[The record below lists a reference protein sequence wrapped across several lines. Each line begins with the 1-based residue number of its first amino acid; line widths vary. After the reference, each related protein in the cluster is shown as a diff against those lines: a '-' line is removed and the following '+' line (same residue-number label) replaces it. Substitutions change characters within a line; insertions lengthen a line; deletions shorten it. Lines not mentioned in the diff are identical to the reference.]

1 MEITFVTAYFPYD
14 HSPYFKNN
22 LAETDPH
29 YVYDLIS
36 TGVPICI
43 YMDSACEHRDTFF
56 EWSRQYDNFRIMP
69 MRLPN
74 SYKETDLFGLLSS
87 PENVDAILPMQR
99 NYDKDTI
106 EHLIWTHYRVV
117 LLHDACRSNPFSTSQ
132 FAWVDANVA
141 KMFRNKET
149 TLAYLREMRLPE
161 NAEYAKSVFLP
172 GCLSEPVAMDG
183 DKLYGQ
189 ICWRFCGCVI
199 AGRGAPLLAFAA
211 EYVAALERLVRVHQR
226 ITWDVNFLAYFEHAT
241 TNADEW
247 TLDWYRADHNDDIVQ
262 IEKGLPFRFRSAP
275 LPIARTLEYDFPII
289 DGYHSGSVAF
299 VRTPDN
305 SSIVNVRYINYMLV
319 NEGANYMFH
328 TDDYTIR
335 SMNFSAILDN
345 CSAALVGVQQME
357 GTVLAD
363 TAGHRMARPRGDRAK
378 YISLGLEDIRLYI
391 GENDELRFI
400 ATNME
405 YSPIN
410 GNRMMIGKYDR
421 MGGRFFDCQSIV
433 PPDPT
438 SHCEKNWVP
447 VFRRD
452 VDRKTQFIYKWW
464 PYQIGEID
472 DTHTNCQLRIH
483 TTVWLKDPIFK
494 SCRGSSIFVP
504 CQRIHTR
511 SDHKESNQAEMVRG
525 DFLVGVVHF
534 SVANQKG
541 LRTYYHFLVAL
552 EKATLMPKYRTD
564 VFHFFSESIEFAI
577 GFDILG
583 IETPEK
589 YRFWVSRMDRDPIM
603 AEVEATTVLFDRI

>member
-1 MEITFVTAYFPYD
+1 
-14 HSPYFKNN
+14 
-22 LAETDPH
+22 
-29 YVYDLIS
+29 
-36 TGVPICI
+36 
-43 YMDSACEHRDTFF
+43 
-56 EWSRQYDNFRIMP
+56 
-69 MRLPN
+69 
-74 SYKETDLFGLLSS
+74 
-87 PENVDAILPMQR
+87 
-99 NYDKDTI
+99 
-106 EHLIWTHYRVV
+106 
-117 LLHDACRSNPFSTSQ
+117 
-132 FAWVDANVA
+132 
-141 KMFRNKET
+141 MFRNKEA
-149 TLAYLREMRLPE
+149 TLNYIREMRLPE

-172 GCLSEPVAMDG
+172 GCLSDPVAMDG
-183 DKLYGQ
+183 DKLYSQ

-199 AGRGAPLLAFAA
+199 AGNAPTLLAFSA
-211 EYVAALERLVRVHQR
+211 EYLATLERLVRVHQR
-226 ITWDVNFLAYFEHAT
+226 ITWDINFLAYLEHAT

-247 TLDWYRADHNDDIVQ
+247 TVEWYRADHNDDIVQ
-262 IEKGLPFRFRSAP
+262 IEQGLPFRFRSAP
-275 LPIARTLEYDFPII
+275 LQIARTLEYEFPII
-289 DGYHSGSVAF
+289 NGYHSGSVAF

-305 SSIVNVRYINYMLV
+305 CSIVNVRYINYMLV

-345 CSAALVGVQQME
+345 GSAELVGVQKME

-363 TAGHRMARPRGDRAK
+363 TAGHRMARPRGDKAT

-421 MGGRFFDCQSIV
+421 MGGRFFGCQSIV
-433 PPDPT
+433 PPDPN

-447 VFRRD
+447 VFRKD
-452 VDRKTQFIYKWW
+452 VDETTQFIYKWW
-464 PYQIGEID
+464 PFQVGEID
-472 DTHTNCQLRIH
+472 DTNSQLRIH
-483 TTVWLKDPIFK
+483 TSVWLKDPIFK

-504 CQRIHTR
+504 CQRLFL
-511 SDHKESNQAEMVRG
+511 SDGGDICG

-534 SVANQKG
+534 SVVNQHG

-552 EKATLMPKYRTD
+552 DKATLIPKYRSN

-577 GFDILG
+577 GFDIF
-583 IETPEK
+583 ENV

-603 AEVEATTVLFDRI
+603 VEVEATTVLFDLI